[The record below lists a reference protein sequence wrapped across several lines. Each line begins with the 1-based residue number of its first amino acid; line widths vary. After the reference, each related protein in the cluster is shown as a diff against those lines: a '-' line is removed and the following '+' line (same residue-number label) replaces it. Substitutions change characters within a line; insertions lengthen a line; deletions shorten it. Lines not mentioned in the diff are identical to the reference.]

1 MKDQLKLFINNN
13 YLDINSPEY
22 MQSIY
27 DLVVDIKENISKRM
41 LVLCTS
47 YKQIIGFKKFLSNID
62 NIYFQDKTT
71 SKEILIKN
79 YLSNNNSVLFG
90 TSSFW
95 EGVDLPND
103 KLEILI
109 IMKVPFSNPYNPI
122 VQFLYNV
129 TEPVLYRIRRAIPMS
144 GMGIDFSP
152 IAVLLAIIFLQTFLV
167 NTLSRLAMQLQ

>member
-1 MKDQLKLFINNN
+1 M
-13 YLDINSPEY
+13 
-22 MQSIY
+22 
-27 DLVVDIKENISKRM
+27 
-41 LVLCTS
+41 
-47 YKQIIGFKKFLSNID
+47 GFKKFLSNID

-122 VQFLYNV
+122 VQAKIEQYKGKNRDPFVDYQLSEAILKLKQGFGRLIRHQDDLGICILADSRILNKSYGQIILDSLPVEHINYNSSSVIVNEIDKFL
-129 TEPVLYRIRRAIPMS
+129 
-144 GMGIDFSP
+144 GK
-152 IAVLLAIIFLQTFLV
+152 
-167 NTLSRLAMQLQ
+167 